1 MIMPLA
7 CAPSEDFDLAERV
20 EEHPFHA
27 AGRSS
32 FENIKETFINQTQ
45 NYYYTSG

>member
-1 MIMPLA
+1 MIMPLTRA
-7 CAPSEDFDLAERV
+7 SSEDLDLAERV
-20 EEHPFHA
+20 EEHLFHA

-32 FENIKETFINQTQ
+32 FENIKETFIKQTQ